1 MLWLK
6 SLHVIFVVTW
16 FAGLFYLPRLFI
28 YHVEASAADVRAQL
42 KIMERRLLMITHVGG
57 GLAIAFGLATLLWF
71 VVHDAAYLRQGW
83 LHLKLLLVAGLIAY
97 HAWLVRLKNQLAED
111 RCTRSSRWLRLFNEI
126 PGLLL
131 IGIVIL
137 VVVKP

>member
-1 MLWLK
+1 
-6 SLHVIFVVTW
+6 
-16 FAGLFYLPRLFI
+16 
-28 YHVEASAADVRAQL
+28 
-42 KIMERRLLMITHVGG
+42 MERRLLMITHVGG
-57 GLAIAFGLATLLWF
+57 ALAIAFGLATLLWF
-71 VVHDAAYLRQGW
+71 AVRDTAYLHQGW
-83 LHLKLLLVAGLIAY
+83 LHLKLLLVAGLIGY
-97 HAWLVRLKNQLAED
+97 HAWLVRLKNQLAAD